1 MTRKR
6 KPTEKSIRSDFSYE
20 YDFDSYSSQPKT
32 AKAHKKQDRVKHAD
46 LAGLLDRLTVDEL
59 NEVLARQSSSPSER
73 FNAMIEAIEQHLA
86 NAREQPTSN
95 NAEKWASFNTP
106 YGETKDD
113 VLIFLMDFVRDSMP
127 YEQQLLSA
135 RYIVK
140 RLLKN
145 VNSSTHTS
153 AGFGLKLGAQVLF
166 RESAWALVAVIP
178 DIKDVLPKVSASTGG
193 GSKPKSGSAG
203 DASVGSV
210 TSVPS
215 AYIPTVVFI
224 GAQLLANEED
234 SDARYAALSY
244 GLEVLGYAA
253 LHNKETLAV
262 EFLARAFARYQ
273 SKHGREVD
281 PAYARLSTAVAERA
295 LHDLHKIQSTL
306 AKDPSASANKNAPH
320 HAICPYVVDMSEV
333 ILYMGLLSASP
344 SRALGLF
351 AKASSHTP
359 SAANVLCRLTPAQLK
374 AYDSMTQK
382 TAAHLAKD
390 LVEDLGKHHKG
401 NKSKSGPAHV
411 TYTTSVEDAILQY
424 ARDNNV
430 DASKVGGSAAS
441 AGEKSNSKRGRDSH
455 HSYNDGRRHRRSRG
469 GCCSFL
475 FKVLIFFAVVY
486 FGLYV
491 WRHHMHEPRRVANI
505 FLKPYQGHIDK
516 AVKAG
521 GDAVKTATDFHK
533 ANIQPHIDT
542 HVQPHIDTATDFL
555 RPHYDTVVAA
565 AQPHWDTAVAAA
577 EPHWE
582 TAKVHATTLS
592 EKAIAFFHAQVVPAY
607 HHFMEAARV
616 QFTLLGKKIDAMGH
630 PWYDNLKPFYD
641 THVAPIWPKH
651 VLPFYKEHVAPHYN
665 AHVAPHVKTAC
676 DALTPHYN
684 TAIAFVRPYW
694 NILVE
699 KFYALGDLIDE
710 HGKLDRI
717 D

>member
-1 MTRKR
+1 MAKKR
-6 KPTEKSIRSDFSYE
+6 KPTEKSIRSDFSYD
-20 YDFDSYSSQPKT
+20 YDFDSHSTQPKT
-32 AKAHKKQDRVKHAD
+32 AKTHKKQERVKRAD
-46 LAGLLDRLTVDEL
+46 LASLLDNLMVDEL

-73 FNAMIEAIEQHLA
+73 FNAMIEAIEQRLS
-86 NAREQPTSN
+86 NAREQQTSS

-113 VLIFLMDFVRDSMP
+113 VLIFLMDYVRDSMP
-127 YEQQLLSA
+127 YEEQLLSA

-145 VNSSTHTS
+145 VNTSTNAS
-153 AGFGLKLGAQVLF
+153 AAFGIKLGAQVLF

-193 GSKPKSGSAG
+193 SKPKSGHGTEASA
-203 DASVGSV
+203 GSV

-224 GAQLLANEED
+224 GAQLLANEGD
-234 SDARYAALSY
+234 PDARYAALSY

-253 LHNKETLAV
+253 LHNKESLAV

-295 LHDLHKIQSTL
+295 LHDLNKIQASF
-306 AKDPSASANKNAPH
+306 AKDPSSGANKNSPY
-320 HAICPYVVDMSEV
+320 HAIMPYTVDLSEL
-333 ILYMGLLSASP
+333 ILYMGLLSAAP

-351 AKASSHTP
+351 AKASSYTP
-359 SAANVLCRLTPAQLK
+359 SAANVLVRLTPAQLK
-374 AYDSMTQK
+374 AYDAMTQK
-382 TAAHLAKD
+382 AAPQLAKD

-401 NKSKSGPAHV
+401 GKSKGGPAHV

-424 ARDNNV
+424 ASEYNV
-430 DASKVGGSAAS
+430 DASKVGGSSAS
-441 AGEKSNSKRGRDSH
+441 AGEKSYSKRGRESH
-455 HSYNDGRRHRRSRG
+455 NVYNEGRHHRRSRG

-475 FKVLIFFAVVY
+475 FKLAIFFAVVY

-505 FLKPYQGHIDK
+505 YLKPYQSHIDK
-516 AVKAG
+516 AVTVG
-521 GDAVKTATDFHK
+521 NDAVKAATDFHT

-542 HVQPHIDTATDFL
+542 HVQPHIDAATEFL
-555 RPHYDTVVAA
+555 RPHYDTAVAA

-592 EKAIAFFHAQVVPAY
+592 EKAIAFFHQHVVPAY
-607 HHFMEAARV
+607 HQFMAVARAQLTV
-616 QFTLLGKKIDAMGH
+616 LGKKIDTMGH
-630 PWYDNLKPFYD
+630 PWYDNLKPFYED
-641 THVAPIWPKH
+641 HVAPIWPKH
-651 VLPFYKEHVAPHYN
+651 VLPFYKEHIAPHYN

-676 DALTPHYN
+676 DAMTPHYN